1 MTNYRNYDTMLQ
13 VAKSV
18 GFIHCNT
25 LIWMKGNLT
34 PNSQSYMN
42 GYEMIIQLRKGK
54 SIPINHLGASNI
66 MDIPNIIGKVNH
78 PCEKPIELYSKFIL
92 QSSKENEIIFDPFA
106 GAGTCV
112 LSSMENNRRCV
123 CSEIDPKYYNRMV
136 ERVKEEFE

>member
-1 MTNYRNYDTMLQ
+1 
-13 VAKSV
+13 
-18 GFIHCNT
+18 
-25 LIWMKGNLT
+25 
-34 PNSQSYMN
+34 
-42 GYEMIIQLRKGK
+42 MIIQLRKGK
-54 SIPINHLGASNI
+54 CVPINLLGDSNI
-66 MDIPNIIGKVNH
+66 TDIPNIIGKTNH

-112 LSSMENNRRCV
+112 LSCIENNRRCV